1 VSGVPLLH
9 GPLAQRLELPAHN
22 RLVPG
27 SNPGGPISNFELRTS
42 NGDLKSLM
50 AHDSRSGHV
59 FYRRAVWLPI
69 ALPSLVAAL
78 FHGLGL
84 VPTGSE
90 ILTLLLASLV
100 YGGLPYAPI
109 ALFATFWI
117 DGRPEAEIRR
127 RAVRAPFWMIVSFL
141 IFCVVLAIVSRQLIM
156 PAGVFVL
163 GAIASL
169 ALQRNGVGEVELT
182 LSTQDQGAVQSAV
195 TFGVCNFIYVHSVE

>member
-1 VSGVPLLH
+1 MSVH
-9 GPLAQRLELPAHN
+9 A
-22 RLVPG
+22 
-27 SNPGGPISNFELRTS
+27 
-42 NGDLKSLM
+42 
-50 AHDSRSGHV
+50 
-59 FYRRAVWLPI
+59 FYRLAVWLPI

-84 VPTGSE
+84 GPTGSE

-169 ALQRNGVGEVELT
+169 ALGYLYVVIVFAMRDGLFGPYEPVGPPMKWRW
-182 LSTQDQGAVQSAV
+182 
-195 TFGVCNFIYVHSVE
+195 

>member
-1 VSGVPLLH
+1 MSVH
-9 GPLAQRLELPAHN
+9 A
-22 RLVPG
+22 
-27 SNPGGPISNFELRTS
+27 
-42 NGDLKSLM
+42 
-50 AHDSRSGHV
+50 

-84 VPTGSE
+84 GPTGSE

-141 IFCVVLAIVSRQLIM
+141 IFLRRPCDCQQATDH
-156 PAGVFVL
+156 AGGRVRAWCDSKSCAWL
-163 GAIASL
+163 SL
-169 ALQRNGVGEVELT
+169 RRHRLRYARWPIRPLRACRTVNEMALVRSN
-182 LSTQDQGAVQSAV
+182 
-195 TFGVCNFIYVHSVE
+195 